1 MLHLPQALIL
11 KVVERLEKER
21 KQRSPTCEGL
31 LDGNLSVIALLVGQT
46 LFHFKCFLSQE
57 KLPKRIAYPN
67 SLTNKRGLLFRVF
80 IVGSLKCSQIWVL
93 EKKLDDS

>member
-1 MLHLPQALIL
+1 MPQALIL

-46 LFHFKCFLSQE
+46 LFHFKCVSFL
-57 KLPKRIAYPN
+57 KRNFPKIAYPN
-67 SLTNKRGLLFRVF
+67 SLTNKLGLLF
-80 IVGSLKCSQIWVL
+80 
-93 EKKLDDS
+93 